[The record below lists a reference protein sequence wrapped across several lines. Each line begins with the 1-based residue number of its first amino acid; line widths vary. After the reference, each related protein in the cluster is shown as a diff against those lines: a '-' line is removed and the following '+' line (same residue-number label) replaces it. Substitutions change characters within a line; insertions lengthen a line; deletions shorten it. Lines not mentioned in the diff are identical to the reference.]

1 MTHPKE
7 YQAAVKISVRLG
19 VGSSKPTEVK
29 MAQKRSRSEASIN
42 KDWLWH

>member
-1 MTHPKE
+1 MAHPKE
-7 YQAAVKISVRLG
+7 DTKRLTSVSLG

-29 MAQKRSRSEASIN
+29 MAQKRSRSETSIN